1 MTLQDLKVSWF
12 LAVRGLSRSSRGST
26 MLTVLIIAMVFTN
39 MIFMPSIVM
48 GFIKNAEHQI
58 ITYSTGNILVEPVKD
73 EEYITDVDSLLAK
86 VNRVPGVIRASA
98 QYSMGATLKNKAYK
112 IGRPVIAIQP
122 SNERL
127 VTDVSKNMK
136 EGDYLGDGELGQVII
151 GIQTAGHKDPT
162 EDMGPTLGAV
172 GVGDSVTVEYTN
184 GVVRNYRIKG
194 IIETFSYSA
203 DQDVYV
209 TQEEMESVL
218 GHPLDVATHVLV
230 KTEPG
235 VPEAVVK
242 TQILRFGVREQVKTW
257 QDLLEDAMGRAVQ
270 NFSMLNSITLIVSLV
285 IAIVVLFI
293 MIMIKTLNSRRQI
306 GVLKAI
312 GIEQGIIINNYLLQ
326 VLLLTILGIVLGV
339 VVVEGMVAYL
349 TVFPFKFPDGD
360 ITPYVTFSDLASNT
374 VLILVAAMI
383 AGYIP
388 AWQVARMDILTAMR
402 A

>member
-1 MTLQDLKVSWF
+1 
-12 LAVRGLSRSSRGST
+12 